1 MALLFSYMILDFSF
15 MNFNNLFCEVELVPV
30 DGEIDIEIEIEEIK
44 I

>member
-1 MALLFSYMILDFSF
+1 
-15 MNFNNLFCEVELVPV
+15 MNFNNLFCEVELVPD